1 MSPKLVKKKEKKREI
16 GFAALNLFA
25 EKGFS
30 NTSMRQIADSAA
42 VGKGT
47 VYEYFL
53 SKEDLIGF
61 CLELYVEKIESVAV
75 SRLDN
80 IENPRNRIR
89 QYSFEVQKTI
99 LNDPDTMGILLAVI
113 QMLISENG
121 ESTRLKQFRKIFE
134 TARHNIISMIM
145 EGVSMGVFRKESALE
160 AETIS
165 NNLIAYLDGIWL
177 HSIINPEGMDLQ
189 IQINR
194 YLDNLFS
201 SIDAP

>member
-1 MSPKLVKKKEKKREI
+1 MSPKLVNKEEKKREI
-16 GFAALNLFA
+16 GFSALNLFA

-30 NTSMRQIADSAA
+30 NTSMKQIADSAA

-47 VYEYFL
+47 VYEYFQ